1 MGIGPHDGTHSGAS
15 TLYTKSTGY
24 AVKTLDTIVR
34 EMNVSA
40 VDVVRLDAEGAEWV
54 REEPH
59 CSMYMCGAGNPS
71 VANGSWLT

>member
-54 REEPH
+54 REEPRLLV
-59 CSMYMCGAGNPS
+59 CMYVWYRKSLRWRMVRG
-71 VANGSWLT
+71 